1 MAARRPRRE
10 RHLRPVAS
18 LWIGERLR
26 WIDRLA
32 LTALRHHGHEVT
44 LYHAG
49 PAPAGVPDGIALESA
64 DRIIPV
70 DELLGRFSPALVSDV
85 FRFALMRDTET
96 IWVDTDAVALV
107 PLEPDAEG
115 YLVGAEEDGVWLN
128 CAVLRLP
135 PDSPGLAILNRACAT
150 PDEVPAWMPADRRG
164 AMRKVASEDTLR
176 EACRVMPNLLG
187 PRGLT
192 YALDQTGEDAR
203 ALPSVA
209 LNPLPWWHAA
219 VAFNPHGGTDGWVT
233 PQTQVVHLYAS
244 RIPPPL
250 LRRPAPAGSL
260 LARLAERFGL
270 SGAPTRS

>member
-1 MAARRPRRE
+1 MAGN
-10 RHLRPVAS
+10 S
-18 LWIGERLR
+18 Q
-26 WIDRLA
+26 
-32 LTALRHHGHEVT
+32 
-44 LYHAG
+44 
-49 PAPAGVPDGIALESA
+49 
-64 DRIIPV
+64 
-70 DELLGRFSPALVSDV
+70 
-85 FRFALMRDTET
+85 
-96 IWVDTDAVALV
+96 
-107 PLEPDAEG
+107 
-115 YLVGAEEDGVWLN
+115 
-128 CAVLRLP
+128 
-135 PDSPGLAILNRACAT
+135 
-150 PDEVPAWMPADRRG
+150 RRG
-164 AMRKVASEDTLR
+164 AMRKVAPEDTLR